1 MEPYTLNGNKDQQAG
16 FAYMA
21 LLVVI
26 SASLL
31 SLSAAIPD
39 KYQQAKRERE
49 AQLFFVGEQISSAI
63 KSYYNN
69 PLVTEKRYPES
80 LDELLVD
87 DRTPKPMHHLRK
99 LYQDPMTSSMEWGL
113 VKNEEMQIVGVYSLS
128 EGKPLKTNYSAF
140 PSVVVNGDEYYDI
153 KFVYIAK

>member
-1 MEPYTLNGNKDQQAG
+1 MVACTLNGNKYQQVG

-31 SLSAAIPD
+31 ALSAAIPD
-39 KYQQAKRERE
+39 KFQQAKRERE
-49 AQLFFVGEQISSAI
+49 AQLFFVGQQITNAI
-63 KSYYNN
+63 ESYYNN
-69 PLVTEKRYPES
+69 PLVTEKHYPET

-87 DRTPKPMHHLRK
+87 DRSPKPMHHLRK
-99 LYQDPMTSSMEWGL
+99 LYRDPMTSSKEWGL
-113 VKNEEMQIVGVYSLS
+113 VKNEEMQIVGVYTLS
-128 EGKPLKTNYSAF
+128 EGKPLKTNYSAYS
-140 PSVVVNGDEYYDI
+140 SVVVNGDQYYDI